1 MYNEY
6 SMLLQHKKHGKNLS
20 VRIRKVNTVL
30 DSSMCFMMG
39 VWIVN
44 SIKIEKGA
52 VEAIKKTIRLHDKM
66 DELLQ
71 ENDKG
76 PSWDGDIY
84 LYNNIDL
91 KAEHIQYTHTNKRK
105 E

>member
-39 VWIVN
+39 V
-44 SIKIEKGA
+44 
-52 VEAIKKTIRLHDKM
+52 
-66 DELLQ
+66 
-71 ENDKG
+71 
-76 PSWDGDIY
+76 
-84 LYNNIDL
+84 
-91 KAEHIQYTHTNKRK
+91 
-105 E
+105 

>member
-71 ENDKG
+71 EMIKALHGMETSIFITTLTWKQN
-76 PSWDGDIY
+76 IY
-84 LYNNIDL
+84 NIEYPH
-91 KAEHIQYTHTNKRK
+91 K
-105 E
+105 